1 MPARNPAIAYAVTVR
16 VQYPNRPGTLGQFAT
31 AIGEVGGDIGALDIV
46 RSTRRV
52 MVRDI
57 TVSARDVP
65 HSQEIV
71 ARVRAIPG
79 VRVLSISDPTFLRH
93 LGGKIEV
100 RAQTPLKTRS
110 DLLKVDD
117 PGSARVSVAIRDD
130 PKAVWSLTTKGNS
143 VAVVT
148 DGTAVLGLGDIG
160 PEAALPV
167 MEGKAVLFKELA
179 GVDAWPICLATQ
191 DSEEI
196 IRAIKT
202 MAPAFGAINLEDIS
216 APRCFDIEERLRE
229 ELDIPVL
236 HDDQHCTAVTVLA
249 ALHNA
254 LKLVGK
260 PLEEL
265 RVVVCGAGAA
275 GAATGRLLSAA
286 GVRNIIGYDKEGVL
300 HRGLDYDGHA
310 GKRWFATEANP
321 DNVQGSLLDAM
332 RGADVFIGLS
342 GPQVLSVEHLKAMG
356 RDPIV
361 LAMANP
367 DPEIFPEEASP
378 FVRVMAT
385 GRSDYPNQVNNV
397 LAFPGIFR
405 GILDARAS
413 EFNVEMK
420 LAAAWAIAD
429 IVAPDELDD
438 EYIMPSV
445 FNGRVA
451 TAVARAVKRAA
462 QRTGVARRRRMQ
474 LRELAGNR

>member
-1 MPARNPAIAYAVTVR
+1 MPARYTAIAYAVTVR
-16 VQYPNRPGTLGQFAT
+16 VQYPNRPGMLGQFAT

-71 ARVRAIPG
+71 TRVRAIPG

-100 RAQTPLKTRS
+100 RARAPLKNRS
-110 DLLKVDD
+110 DLFKADD

-167 MEGKAVLFKELA
+167 MEGKAMLFKELA

-196 IRAIKT
+196 IRAVKGI
-202 MAPAFGAINLEDIS
+202 APAFGAINLEDIS
-216 APRCFDIEERLRE
+216 APRCFYIEERLRE

-300 HRGLDYDGHA
+300 HRSQDFDGHA

-332 RGADVFIGLS
+332 KGADVFIGLS

-405 GILDARAS
+405 GILDARAG

-429 IVAPDELDD
+429 IVAPDELNE

-445 FNGRVA
+445 FNSRVA
-451 TAVARAVKRAA
+451 TAVARAVKREA

-474 LRELAGNR
+474 SVELVGSR